1 MAYEAAKEEAEDRAE
16 KAEQMVFPFIMQ
28 IFLWKKVKTLQKAQQ
43 TREFIIS
50 NRHQTVTKPYLSSCC
65 QTFFDTNLSNSNKNK
80 VKKFCVG
87 QSQIKDVSTTSVKEL
102 VR

>member
-16 KAEQMVFPFIMQ
+16 KAEQKVLSF
-28 IFLWKKVKTLQKAQQ
+28 FLKNFCEKKVKTLCKAQQ
-43 TREFIIS
+43 KREFIES
-50 NRHQTVTKPYLSSCC
+50 YRHLTVTKPYLSSCC

-87 QSQIKDVSTTSVKEL
+87 QSRIKDVATTSVKEL